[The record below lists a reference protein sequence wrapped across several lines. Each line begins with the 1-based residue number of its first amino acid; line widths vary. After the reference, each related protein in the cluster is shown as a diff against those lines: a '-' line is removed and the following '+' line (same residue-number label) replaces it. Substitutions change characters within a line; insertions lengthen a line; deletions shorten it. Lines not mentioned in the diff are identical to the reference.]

1 MSDERVFVTIC
12 VPTTPQIRQVMDPSD
27 RPLQLSKSSKDGRPE
42 DREDF
47 LQISVDHRFLS
58 TTGLERGN
66 PGQKHALFCSSAW
79 KQEKKY
85 IAGRVVKEFNP
96 GLMIP

>member
-1 MSDERVFVTIC
+1 
-12 VPTTPQIRQVMDPSD
+12 MDPTH
-27 RPLQLSKSSKDGRPE
+27 RPSSFRNQVKDGRTE

-58 TTGLERGN
+58 TTALERGN
-66 PGQKHALFCSSAW
+66 PTQKHALFCSSAR